1 MDIKPYLKFMVEKDG
16 SDLFITVG
24 LPVMAKMQG
33 KARPIGKTVLTPE
46 LTKAAAFGIMTEAQI
61 EEFETKKDLDFAI
74 ALDQP
79 PARFR
84 VNALYQKGK
93 VALVMRLIP
102 SKIPNAQ
109 EMGLPEILTEI
120 IMSKR
125 GLLLMVG
132 GTGSGKSTTLAAM
145 LDHRNRNS
153 TGHILTIEDPIEF
166 YHPHQGCIVTQR
178 EVGTDTKTYAAAL
191 KASLREAPDVIL
203 VGEIR
208 DRETMEAGLELA
220 NTGHLAIATMHANNA
235 NQAID
240 RVVNMFPSEMHK
252 KLFMDM
258 ALSIRAI
265 LSQRLIPDVRGK
277 RCAAIEVM
285 INTPHISSLMMK
297 GQMEDIKEAME
308 TSGTKGMKAFDAALF
323 DLYKEGKIT
332 LEEALNN
339 ADSRTNLEAK
349 INFG

>member
-16 SDLFITVG
+16 SDLFVTAG

-33 KARPIGKTVLTPE
+33 KARPIGKAVLTPE

-61 EEFETKKDLDFAI
+61 EEFEAKKDLDFAI
-74 ALDQP
+74 ALDDP

-84 VNALYQKGK
+84 VNAFYQKGK
-93 VALVMRLIP
+93 VGLVMRLIP

-109 EMGLPEILTEI
+109 EIGLPEILLEV

-125 GLLLMVG
+125 GLILMVG

-145 LDHRNRNS
+145 LDYRNRNS
-153 TGHILTIEDPIEF
+153 AGHILTIEDPIEF
-166 YHPHQGCIVTQR
+166 YHPHQGCIITQR
-178 EVGTDTKTYAAAL
+178 EVGTDTKSYAAAL

-220 NTGHLAIATMHANNA
+220 NTGHLAVATMHANNA

-240 RVVNMFPSEMHK
+240 RVVNMFPQAMHK

-285 INTPHISSLMMK
+285 INTPHIASLMMK
-297 GQMEDIKEAME
+297 GQMEQIKDAME
-308 TSGTKGMKAFDAALF
+308 NSGTKGMKTFDGALY
-323 DLYKEGKIT
+323 DLYKAGKIT

>member
-33 KARPIGKTVLTPE
+33 KAKAIGKAVLTPE
-46 LTKAAAFGIMTEAQI
+46 LTKAAAYGIMTEAQI
-61 EEFETKKDLDFAI
+61 EEFEARKDLDFAI
-74 ALDQP
+74 ALDNP
-79 PARFR
+79 PGRFR
-84 VNALYQKGK
+84 VNALYQKGR

-109 EMGLPEILTEI
+109 DMGLPEILTEI

-145 LDHRNRNS
+145 VDHRNRNS

-166 YHPHQGCIVTQR
+166 YHPHQGCIITQR
-178 EVGTDTKTYAAAL
+178 EVGTDTRTYAAAL

-220 NTGHLAIATMHANNA
+220 NTGHLAVATMHANNA

-308 TSGTKGMKAFDAALF
+308 TSGTKGMKSFDGALF
-323 DLYKEGKIT
+323 DLYKEGKVT

>member
-24 LPVMAKMQG
+24 LPVMAKIQG
-33 KARPIGKTVLTPE
+33 KAKAIGKAVLTPE

-61 EEFETKKDLDFAI
+61 EEFEAKKDLDFAI
-74 ALDQP
+74 ALETP

-102 SKIPNAQ
+102 SKIPNAID
-109 EMGLPEILTEI
+109 MGLPEILLEI

-240 RVVNMFPSEMHK
+240 RVVNMFPNAMHK

-258 ALSIRAI
+258 AMSVRAI
-265 LSQRLIPDVRGK
+265 LSQRLVPDVRGK

-285 INTPHISSLMMK
+285 INTPHIAGLMMK
-297 GQMEDIKEAME
+297 GQLEDIKDAME
-308 TSGTKGMKAFDAALF
+308 TSGTKGMKAFDQALF

-349 INFG
+349 VNFG